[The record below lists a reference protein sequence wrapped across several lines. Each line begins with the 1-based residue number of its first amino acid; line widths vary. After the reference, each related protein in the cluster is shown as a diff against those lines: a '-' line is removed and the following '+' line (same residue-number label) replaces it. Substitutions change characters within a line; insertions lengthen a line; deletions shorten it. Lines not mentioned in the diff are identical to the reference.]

1 MEAQVD
7 KIEPIIV
14 NVGLNVY
21 LELTLE
27 EALKF
32 LVMKI
37 KSINKESDL
46 IREQSLKVKAE
57 IKILLMYLAEE
68 RGYFAPTEN
77 K

>member
-21 LELTLE
+21 LELTFK
-27 EALKF
+27 EALQF
-32 LVMKI
+32 LAMKI

-46 IREQSLKVKAE
+46 IREESLKVRSE
-57 IKILLMYLAEE
+57 IKILLMYLADRQGFSPSE
-68 RGYFAPTEN
+68 

>member
-7 KIEPIIV
+7 KIEPIII

-21 LELTLE
+21 LELNLE

-32 LVMKI
+32 LEMKI
-37 KSINKESDL
+37 KSINNESDL
-46 IREQSLKVKAE
+46 IREQSLKVRSE
-57 IKILLMYLAEE
+57 IKILLMYLAEQQGFSPSE
-68 RGYFAPTEN
+68 

>member
-7 KIEPIIV
+7 KIEPIII

-27 EALKF
+27 EASKF
-32 LVMKI
+32 LEMKI
-37 KSINKESDL
+37 KTINKESDL
-46 IREQSLKVKAE
+46 IREQSLKVRSE
-57 IKILLMYLAEE
+57 IKILLMYLAE
-68 RGYFAPTEN
+68 RQGFAPSE